1 MWNTEGKKKKRE
13 TKKDRKR
20 RKERKAHNKYM
31 CQTLFQEPEIKG

>member
-1 MWNTEGKKKKRE
+1 MWNTEGKKKKE

-31 CQTLFQEPEIKG
+31 YQTLSQKPEIKG